1 MQILQNASKL
11 TIRQRQV
18 VAILVT
24 AFVLTNSH
32 VSTAH
37 AAGAISDVPDVIP
50 TVQAVTTSVLEGTLP
65 IAPEKPKTLRVLQT
79 AMTAYSSSPRE
90 TDGSPFVTAT
100 GACVQDGIVA
110 ANFLPFGTKFRMPEL
125 FGDKIFEVQDR
136 MNSRYNI
143 RVDVWMTSQKDAI
156 QFGLKRNV
164 KIEIIENGNGVKSW
178 NLKNTDEKCRLVA
191 ANS

>member
-24 AFVLTNSH
+24 AFILTNSH
-32 VSTAH
+32 VSTAQ
-37 AAGAISDVPDVIP
+37 AAGTIPDVPEAIP
-50 TVQAVTTSVLEGTLP
+50 TVQAVAASVLAGTLP
-65 IAPEKPKTLRVLQT
+65 SAPEKPKTLRVLETT
-79 AMTAYSSSPRE
+79 ATAYSSSPRE

-125 FGDKIFEVQDR
+125 FGDKVFEVQDR
-136 MNSRYNI
+136 MNSRYTI
-143 RVDVWMTSQKDAI
+143 RVDVWMKSPEDAR

-164 KIEIIENGNGVKSW
+164 KIEIIENGDGVKSW
-178 NLKNTDEKCRLVA
+178 DLGNTNDECRQL
-191 ANS
+191 ANA